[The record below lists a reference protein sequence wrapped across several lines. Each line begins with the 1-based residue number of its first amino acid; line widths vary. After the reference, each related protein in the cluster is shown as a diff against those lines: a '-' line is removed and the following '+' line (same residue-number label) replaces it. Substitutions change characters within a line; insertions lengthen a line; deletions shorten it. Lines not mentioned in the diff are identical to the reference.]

1 MYPDTLAIQKI
12 GIDQVADAIRKANVN
27 LPLGTLYGTHKS
39 FTLQASGQLMS
50 AEPYRSVIVAYRN
63 GSPVRLGELGRV
75 VDGVEDNKTGAWYT
89 DDRNS
94 EPSLILAI
102 QRQPG
107 ANTVAVADAVKKL
120 LPTFQ
125 SYLPPSVQLHTL
137 YDRSD
142 TIRKSV
148 SDVKLSLFIALVLVV
163 LVIFLFLRNLS
174 ATVIPSLALPLSLVG
189 TFAAMYLAGYTMD
202 NLSLMALTLCIGF
215 VVDDAIVVLKTSRH
229 WNTAKPFGAARTAR
243 RKSASPSSR

>member
-1 MYPDTLAIQKI
+1 IQAAISQATPLLPPGMPQPPTFRKVNPADSPILYLALTSSTLPPWQLDEYGETLMAQRISMVNGVAQVGVFGSQKYAVHVQLNPDTLASRGI

-27 LPLGTLYGTHKS
+27 LPLGTLYGAHKS

-75 VDGVEDNKTGAWYT
+75 VDGAEDNKTGAWFN
-89 DDRNS
+89 DDRTS

-102 QRQPG
+102 QRQPD
-107 ANTVAVADAVKKL
+107 ANTVAVANAVKKL

-148 SDVKLSLFIALVLVV
+148 GDV
-163 LVIFLFLRNLS
+163 
-174 ATVIPSLALPLSLVG
+174 
-189 TFAAMYLAGYTMD
+189 
-202 NLSLMALTLCIGF
+202 
-215 VVDDAIVVLKTSRH
+215 
-229 WNTAKPFGAARTAR
+229 
-243 RKSASPSSR
+243 